1 MHRATWALLRS
12 TQGNGLAV
20 SCTTGQHAM
29 LTRQPQPVGADLRVR
44 PGQAGSRVLDAGCG
58 PGWDLAALPE
68 DLFGVGLDRVLA
80 GPGSRP
86 LVQGDAERLPFAA
99 AAFGLV
105 LALDLL
111 EQEELRPDLALR
123 EAYRV
128 LRPGGWL
135 LVRVPAQPWL
145 YGPHDR
151 TFGGARRYLRQKLG
165 VMIEDAGF
173 CIARLTYANS
183 LLFPA
188 EVIGRLLQRAGIIG
202 GDDLRPVPGPVN
214 RCLAWALALEA
225 HWLVTHDLPF
235 GLSLLC
241 LAERP
246 N

>member
-29 LTRQPQPVGADLRVR
+29 LTRQPQPVGADLHVR

-111 EQEELRPDLALR
+111 EQEELRPDLALG

-165 VMIEDAGF
+165 VMVEDAGF

-188 EVIGRLLQRAGIIG
+188 EVIGRLLQRGGIIG

-214 RCLAWALALEA
+214 RCLAWALAIEA